1 MPGARSGHRRAAP
14 CPGSF
19 PTCRSQRVTTRRQLW
34 SQANSRS
41 IFQRRVASQRPAV
54 LRLRAAPTIRR
65 DHLDA
70 VLRHQQVVESIA
82 VIAAVADQAPREVG
96 EEARVEGGGDEVWLI
111 R

>member
-1 MPGARSGHRRAAP
+1 M
-14 CPGSF
+14 
-19 PTCRSQRVTTRRQLW
+19 TTRRQLEPGKEPLDLPA
-34 SQANSRS
+34 SLRP
-41 IFQRRVASQRPAV
+41 SQRPAV
-54 LRLRAAPTIRR
+54 LGLRASLAIRG

>member
-1 MPGARSGHRRAAP
+1 MPRSFR
-14 CPGSF
+14 
-19 PTCRSQRVTTRRQLW
+19 TCRSQRVTTRRQLW
-34 SQANSRS
+34 SQAKSRS
-41 IFQRRVASQRPAV
+41 IFPAALRAAQRPAV

>member
-1 MPGARSGHRRAAP
+1 M
-14 CPGSF
+14 
-19 PTCRSQRVTTRRQLW
+19 
-34 SQANSRS
+34 
-41 IFQRRVASQRPAV
+41 
-54 LRLRAAPTIRR
+54 IRR
-65 DHLDA
+65 DNLDA

>member
-1 MPGARSGHRRAAP
+1 
-14 CPGSF
+14 
-19 PTCRSQRVTTRRQLW
+19 VTTRRQLW
-34 SQANSRS
+34 SQAKSRS
-41 IFQRRVASQRPAV
+41 ICQRRFARRKRPAV